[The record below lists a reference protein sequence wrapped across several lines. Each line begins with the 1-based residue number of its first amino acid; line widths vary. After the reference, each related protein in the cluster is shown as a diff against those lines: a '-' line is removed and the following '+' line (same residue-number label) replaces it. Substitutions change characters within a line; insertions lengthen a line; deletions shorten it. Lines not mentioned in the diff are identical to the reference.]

1 MPKGNKRLERARQ
14 LKGKVEDFAREYNEK
29 VARGEVTFP
38 ERTPEHLEM
47 LKQAD
52 LEGERLA
59 KEHLQFYD
67 PFEIIRYE
75 GGIPI
80 RRIDLYRF

>member
-1 MPKGNKRLERARQ
+1 MSKSKRLERARQ
-14 LKGKVEDFAREYNEK
+14 LRSELESSIREYNEK

-47 LKQAD
+47 LRQAD

-59 KEHLQFYD
+59 KEHLQFYN

-75 GGIPI
+75 EGIPI
-80 RRIDLYRF
+80 RRVDLYRF